1 MTLRVARETYRINL
15 NGQCTSEHCLR
26 MAWDLKHQ
34 LDPAYNHGAAV
45 MRIETP
51 LTPRRT
57 ARKRSVKASELGYR
71 FETIDRGDYADD
83 LYDINTS
90 KEERQGRPMTAGY
103 HELQTYDD
111 PQMMCPLHHVYT
123 YGILDKH
130 DHLRAYL
137 WLYRSG
143 QLAMVSSILGHAEHL
158 ENGIMYRLF
167 LKMLANQSKFGGTVF
182 YNLWNSGQEGLRFFK
197 ERVGLRE
204 GNVEWLLT

>member
-1 MTLRVARETYRINL
+1 VTVTELRPVYRINL
-15 NGQCTSEHCLR
+15 SGGCANDHCLK

-34 LDPAYNHGAAV
+34 LDPKYRHGAAV
-45 MRIETP
+45 MDISKPVEWRK
-51 LTPRRT
+51 T
-57 ARKRSVKASELGYR
+57 ARKRSEKAKELGYR
-71 FETIDRGDYADD
+71 FESVNRADHEED
-83 LYDINTS
+83 LYTVNTS
-90 KEERQGRPMTAGY
+90 KAERQGRPMSAGY
-103 HELQTYDD
+103 QDPQTYDD
-111 PQMMCPLHHVYT
+111 PPMRCPLHHVYT

-143 QLAMVSSILGHAEHL
+143 QLAMVSSILGHADHL

-167 LKMLANQSKFGGTVF
+167 LKMVANQRKFGGTVF

-204 GNVEWLLT
+204 GDVEWLLS